1 MTAVKWLDEQLQD
14 TMYFVYGYTDG
25 VRKVTIPLEDYMR
38 LKQVALELEKEQIID
53 AYANAVMKE
62 NNSDYIGMHEQSSAE
77 IYFAETYGSKGSDE
91 TSSKTTSDKWKEYQ
105 DWLNEV
111 PEISDEEIEKGAKE
125 WYNKEGAYSA
135 SAIALKTWGYAIK
148 WYREQLK
155 LKTLN
160 NGKRI

>member
-77 IYFAETYGSKGSDE
+77 IYFAETYGSKGSDDHIVDTNE
-91 TSSKTTSDKWKEYQ
+91 MVSSQT
-105 DWLNEV
+105 
-111 PEISDEEIEKGAKE
+111 EISDGEIQSTAETFWTEPSESDMKRGWKLGA
-125 WYNKEGAYSA
+125 
-135 SAIALKTWGYAIK
+135 K

-155 LKTLN
+155 SK
-160 NGKRI
+160 